1 MFERFSRSWALVKAS
16 AGVLL
21 QDKELLVFPL
31 VASLASMLVAAG
43 FVLPMVG
50 MGALD
55 GLDPSSLEQG
65 GPAVWLWAFCFYV
78 AQYFVMFFFQS
89 ALVGAAMIRLQG
101 GDPTVA
107 DGFRIAF
114 SRIGPILGY
123 AVIAATVGLLLRVLQ
138 ERAGAIGRWVGG
150 LLGVAWTV
158 ATYMVVPILVTREVG
173 PLEAV
178 QESARLLKR
187 SWGENVIGQGGIG
200 LVFGLLQFV
209 LILTGLFL
217 LLIAGSAASQGTGLM
232 GVAIAGTVVAVIL
245 VALVQTALS
254 GIYAAAL
261 YRHATGAPA
270 APGFDQGL
278 LAGAFAP
285 K

>member
-16 AGVLL
+16 AGVLA

-31 VASLASMLVAAG
+31 VASLAAMLVAAG
-43 FVLPMVG
+43 FVLPAIG
-50 MGALD
+50 LGALD
-55 GLDPSSLEQG
+55 GLDRAAQG
-65 GPAVWLWAFCFYV
+65 DADPILIIWAFCFYV

-123 AVIAATVGLLLRVLQ
+123 ALIAATVGMLLRAIQ
-138 ERAGAIGRWVGG
+138 ERAGAIGRWIAG
-150 LLGVAWTV
+150 LVGVAWTV

-178 QESARLLKR
+178 KESANLLKR
-187 SWGENVIGQGGIG
+187 SWGENLIGQAGIG

-209 LILTGLFL
+209 LVL
-217 LLIAGSAASQGTGLM
+217 LGVGLIAGAAASKSTAL
-232 GVAIAGTVVAVIL
+232 VAIAVAATALTVIV

-261 YRHATGAPA
+261 YRHATGAPP
-270 APGFDQGL
+270 APGFEPRL
-278 LAGAFAP
+278 LEGAFAP

>member
-1 MFERFSRSWALVKAS
+1 MIERFSRSWSLVKAS
-16 AGVLL
+16 AGVLS

-31 VASLASMLVAAG
+31 VASLASMVVAAA
-43 FVLPMVG
+43 FVLPMLG

-101 GDPTVA
+101 GDPTVG
-107 DGFRIAF
+107 DGFRIAM
-114 SRIGPILGY
+114 SRLGPILGY
-123 AVIAATVGLLLRVLQ
+123 AAIAATVGMLLRAVQ
-138 ERAGAIGRWVGG
+138 ERGGAIGRWVAG
-150 LLGVAWTV
+150 LFGVAWTV
-158 ATYMVVPILVTREVG
+158 ATYMVVPILVTREIG

-178 QESARLLKR
+178 KESAALLKR

-209 LILTGLFL
+209 LILAGGAC
-217 LLIAGSAASQGTGLM
+217 IAGAVATQSGVLM
-232 GVAIAGTVVAVIL
+232 ALAIAGTVVAVIL

-261 YRHATGAPA
+261 YRHATGAPP
-270 APGFDQGL
+270 APGFDPGL
-278 LAGAFAP
+278 LSGAFAP

>member
-1 MFERFSRSWALVKAS
+1 MFERFSRSWSLVKAS
-16 AGVLL
+16 AGVLS

-31 VASLASMLVAAG
+31 VASLASMVVAAG
-43 FVLPMVG
+43 FVLPAIG
-50 MGALD
+50 LGAFD
-55 GLDPSSLEQG
+55 GLDRAAQG
-65 GPAVWLWAFCFYV
+65 DANPVLIVWAFCFYV

-101 GDPTVA
+101 GDPTVG
-107 DGFRIAF
+107 DGFRIAL

-123 AVIAATVGLLLRVLQ
+123 ALVAATVGMLLRAIQ
-138 ERAGAIGRWVGG
+138 ERAGAIGRWVAG

-158 ATYMVVPILVTREVG
+158 ATYMVVPILVTRDVG
-173 PLEAV
+173 PLDAV
-178 QESARLLKR
+178 RESAALLKR
-187 SWGENVIGQGGIG
+187 SWGENVIGQGGLG
-200 LVFGLLQFV
+200 LVFGLVQV
-209 LILTGLFL
+209 LLVLAGAACIVGA
-217 LLIAGSAASQGTGLM
+217 IATKVPAL
-232 GVAIAGTVVAVIL
+232 VAIAVAGTVLAVIIA
-245 VALVQTALS
+245 ALVQTALS

-261 YRHATGAPA
+261 YRHATGAPP

>member
-1 MFERFSRSWALVKAS
+1 MFERFSRSWSLVKAS
-16 AGVLL
+16 AGVLS

-31 VASLASMLVAAG
+31 VASVASMIVAAG
-43 FVLPMVG
+43 FVLPMIG
-50 MGALD
+50 LGAFD
-55 GLDPSSLEQG
+55 GLDQAAQG
-65 GPAVWLWAFCFYV
+65 NADPVLIAWAFAFYV

-123 AVIAATVGLLLRVLQ
+123 ALIAATVGMLLRAIQ
-138 ERAGAIGRWVGG
+138 ERAGVIGRWVAG
-150 LLGVAWTV
+150 LIGVAWTV

-187 SWGENVIGQGGIG
+187 SWGENVIGQAGIG
-200 LVFGLLQFV
+200 LVFGLL
-209 LILTGLFL
+209 TFL
-217 LLIAGSAASQGTGLM
+217 LVLSGVALIAGAAATQSTALI
-232 GVAIAGTVVAVIL
+232 AIAVVGTVVAVIA

-261 YRHATGAPA
+261 YRHATGEPP
-270 APGFDQGL
+270 APGFDPRL
-278 LAGAFAP
+278 LEGAFAP